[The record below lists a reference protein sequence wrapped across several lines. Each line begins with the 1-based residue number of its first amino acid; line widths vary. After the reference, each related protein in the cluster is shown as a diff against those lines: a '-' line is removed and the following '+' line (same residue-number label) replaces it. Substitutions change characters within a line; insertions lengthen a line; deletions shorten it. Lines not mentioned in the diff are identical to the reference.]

1 MPGLE
6 EAKNSND
13 PVPDM
18 GEEINVKTELTNTP
32 ETDGQMPPIDDAEGA
47 EEMPEN
53 MVNSKGKFKASKG
66 EWRSSGADSMPGL
79 GEDDGEPVPD
89 MGEEVEEEGEIPSEK
104 M

>member
-1 MPGLE
+1 
-6 EAKNSND
+6 
-13 PVPDM
+13 
-18 GEEINVKTELTNTP
+18 
-32 ETDGQMPPIDDAEGA
+32 
-47 EEMPEN
+47 MPEN
-53 MVNSKGKFKASKG
+53 MVDSKGKFKASKG